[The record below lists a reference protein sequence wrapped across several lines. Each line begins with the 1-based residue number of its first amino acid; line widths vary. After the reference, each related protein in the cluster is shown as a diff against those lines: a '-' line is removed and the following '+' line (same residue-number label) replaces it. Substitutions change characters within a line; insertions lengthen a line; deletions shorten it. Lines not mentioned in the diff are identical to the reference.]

1 MGKKFGQAQAN
12 MRLHHRK
19 PMSNWLQPKCKICEA
34 IIVFPL
40 DQAALV
46 QRKAC
51 LTYILQPPFMVDSP
65 IFCWGVHGCKNSM
78 SYFQLAPFPR
88 VWWAW
93 RRQAE
98 RRVVHHPFSRAKG
111 FKTPTL
117 FQGVSLL
124 QGFLYTFKGLPFARL
139 GYPFPRVG
147 TCPFASA
154 GSSTTFHTK
163 PKALKQNS
171 CRGMHAR

>member
-34 IIVFPL
+34 ISVFPL

-65 IFCWGVHGCKNSM
+65 IFNILSGGPWLQELCVLFPAG
-78 SYFQLAPFPR
+78 PFPGKLKGVLLITLSQGLR
-88 VWWAW
+88 ALKP
-93 RRQAE
+93 Q
-98 RRVVHHPFSRAKG
+98 PFFKEFPFCKG
-111 FKTPTL
+111 FSIPLKVCLLQGLATL
-117 FQGVSLL
+117 FQGLELALL
-124 QGFLYTFKGLPFARL
+124 QGLDLLQLFTLN
-139 GYPFPRVG
+139 
-147 TCPFASA
+147 
-154 GSSTTFHTK
+154 
-163 PKALKQNS
+163 LKL
-171 CRGMHAR
+171 

>member
-34 IIVFPL
+34 ISVFPL
-40 DQAALV
+40 DQSALV

-65 IFCWGVHGCKNSM
+65 IFNILSGGPWLQELCVLFPAG
-78 SYFQLAPFPR
+78 PFPGKL
-88 VWWAW
+88 
-93 RRQAE
+93 
-98 RRVVHHPFSRAKG
+98 KG
-111 FKTPTL
+111 VLPITLSQGLRDFKTPTL

-147 TCPFASA
+147 TCPFARV
-154 GSSTTFHTK
+154 GSSTTCHTK

-171 CRGMHAR
+171 CRGMHVR

>member
-1 MGKKFGQAQAN
+1 MFLMGKKFGQAQAN

-65 IFCWGVHGCKNSM
+65 IFNILSGGPWLQELCVL
-78 SYFQLAPFPR
+78 FPAVPFPGKLKGVLPITLSQGLR
-88 VWWAW
+88 DLKP
-93 RRQAE
+93 Q
-98 RRVVHHPFSRAKG
+98 PFFKEFPFCKG
-111 FKTPTL
+111 FSIPLKVCLLQGLATL
-117 FQGVSLL
+117 FQGLELALL
-124 QGFLYTFKGLPFARL
+124 QGLDLLQLFTLN
-139 GYPFPRVG
+139 
-147 TCPFASA
+147 
-154 GSSTTFHTK
+154 
-163 PKALKQNS
+163 LKL
-171 CRGMHAR
+171 

>member
-1 MGKKFGQAQAN
+1 
-12 MRLHHRK
+12 
-19 PMSNWLQPKCKICEA
+19 MSNWLQPKCKICEA

-88 VWWAW
+88 VWWAC

-98 RRVVHHPFSRAKG
+98 RRVAHHPFSRAKG

-147 TCPFASA
+147 TCPFARA